1 MLFIVP
7 RQFFI
12 YVKDFH
18 FKTWIVLND
27 LRSLKW
33 IPCYISYLPSEKAF
47 SKMDGKIWYQA
58 MKNDSSTLI
67 HILMPF
73 VLSCQI
79 GEE

>member
-7 RQFFI
+7 REFFI

-47 SKMDGKIWYQA
+47 YCSQKWMARFGIK
-58 MKNDSSTLI
+58 L
-67 HILMPF
+67 
-73 VLSCQI
+73 
-79 GEE
+79 